1 MQEYQVFARRYRPKK
16 FSDVIGQR
24 ATVTTLKHAIG
35 HNRVAQAYLFC
46 GTRGTGKTTLA
57 RLFAMALNCRHL
69 ENFEPCG
76 NCSSCKEI
84 ARSDAID
91 VLEIDGA
98 SHRGIEDIRQINEAI
113 RFAPTSSRYK
123 IYIIDEVHMLTKEA
137 FNALLKTL
145 EEPPAHVKFFFATT
159 EPHKIPA
166 TILSR
171 CQRFNLRRIATEDIE
186 KKLAEICEELKAE
199 AEPRA
204 LSMIAKRAEGS
215 LRDAESLLDQVIA
228 FEENNVTEEVVC
240 DVLGLPPQEL
250 LFQLD
255 AAVLQT
261 DYKAAF
267 EIVHEVYTSGK
278 NCFSFLEELMQH
290 YRSLLLIKT
299 GVHSLDELLVSSV
312 RIYSERQLLDIMELL
327 SKAEQTLKSAPS
339 ERIAI
344 EMVLLQI
351 IQTKKRIS
359 NEELLERL
367 EAAHWE
373 ESPRNMQSPKEMSK
387 VEAPKVQPQTEIP
400 QAYTPKIQPTKE
412 MAKVA
417 QPPKE
422 VKAQSKEV
430 GKVEVAQPVEDVKKA
445 QVTLDREAQS
455 RVDTVM
461 RFAAKEL
468 NGSLRRQ

>member
-1 MQEYQVFARRYRPKK
+1 MKEYQVFARRYRPKK
-16 FSDVIGQR
+16 FSEVIGQK

-35 HNRVAQAYLFC
+35 HNRVSQAYLFC

-57 RLFAMALNCRHL
+57 RLFAMALNCRNP
-69 ENFEPCG
+69 ENLEPCG
-76 NCSSCKEI
+76 ICSSCKEI

-113 RFAPTSSRYK
+113 KFAPTSSRYK

-145 EEPPAHVKFFFATT
+145 EEPPANVKFFFATT
-159 EPHKIPA
+159 EAHKIPA

-186 KKLAEICEELKAE
+186 NKLSEICQDLHAI

-204 LSMIAKRAEGS
+204 LSIIAKRAEGS

-228 FEENNVTEEVVC
+228 FEEKSLTEEVVC
-240 DVLGLPPQEL
+240 NVLGLPPQEL

-255 AAVLQT
+255 AAVVQT

-267 EIVHEVYTSGK
+267 EIVQEVYTSGK
-278 NCFSFLEELMQH
+278 NCFCFLEELMQH
-290 YRSLLLIKT
+290 YRALLLIKT
-299 GVHSLDELLVSSV
+299 GVHCEDELLGSSV
-312 RIYSERQLLDIMELL
+312 RIYSESQLLYIMELL
-327 SKAEQTLKSAPS
+327 AKAEQTLKIAPS

-351 IQTKKRIS
+351 IQAKTRIS
-359 NEELLERL
+359 NEELLKRL
-367 EAAHWE
+367 EGTAIAGAPRVQSTQAE
-373 ESPRNMQSPKEMSK
+373 ASRAKAPKIESPKAPPLNAQPTKVQPPKAEPKK
-387 VEAPKVQPQTEIP
+387 VEA
-400 QAYTPKIQPTKE
+400 
-412 MAKVA
+412 
-417 QPPKE
+417 
-422 VKAQSKEV
+422 
-430 GKVEVAQPVEDVKKA
+430 KK
-445 QVTLDREAQS
+445 VTLDREMQG
-455 RVDTVM
+455 RVDTLM

-468 NGSLRRQ
+468 NGSLKRG